1 MSVLRLFFLL
11 LVPCIVFAHQTGLS
25 YINIQEDSAH
35 KVHVV
40 YKKPLS
46 DLKSKDITINYP
58 AKCARIEDFPVDI
71 GDGFITKKFTMWCT
85 EVGMSTSRIWI
96 EGLLR
101 NDRGVL
107 MRYKYGESKTQS
119 LLRANSPV
127 FFIGSK
133 HNSTWSLVQEYIGL
147 GIEHILSGYDHLS
160 FVFCL
165 LLLALNIKRLL
176 FAISAFTLSHSIT
189 LVFGVLGIVK
199 IGVPYIESMIALS
212 ILFLAREI
220 MIERDTFTKKHL
232 GVTAFTFGLL
242 HGLGF
247 STVLR
252 SLGLPKDD
260 LLLALVSFN
269 VGIELGQ
276 LLFIGAILFFLWLLR
291 RKMSDYQAQTRTV
304 LAYGIGTLSAY
315 WFIERVLAF

>member
-1 MSVLRLFFLL
+1 MLKLL
-11 LVPCIVFAHQTGLS
+11 LFILFETSIFAHQTGLS
-25 YINIQEDSAH
+25 YIDIEEDRQH
-35 KVHVV
+35 KVHIT

-46 DLKSKDITINYP
+46 DLKGKEIHINYP
-58 AKCARIEDFPVDI
+58 AKCVYIKELPRTIAN
-71 GDGFITKKFTMWCT
+71 GFITQKSIMWCT
-85 EVGMSTSRIWI
+85 DEGIASSRIWI

-101 NDRGVL
+101 KDRGVL
-107 MRYKYGESKTQS
+107 VSYKREGTKTQS
-119 LLRANSPV
+119 LLRASSPV
-127 FFIGSK
+127 FFLS
-133 HNSTWSLVQEYIGL
+133 NQQSSWRLFQQYVQL

-165 LLLALNIKRLL
+165 LLLALNFKRLL
-176 FAISAFTLSHSIT
+176 FAVSAFTLSHSIT

-220 MIERDTFTKKHL
+220 MIKRDTFTKKHL
-232 GVTAFTFGLL
+232 GITAFTFGLL

-252 SLGLPKDD
+252 SLGLPSDD
-260 LLLALVSFN
+260 LALALIAFN

-276 LLFIGAILFFLWLLR
+276 LLFIAVIMFFLLLLR
-291 RKMSDYQAQTRTV
+291 RKMSDYQAQTRKV
-304 LAYGIGTLSAY
+304 FAYGIGTLSAY

>member
-1 MSVLRLFFLL
+1 MLKILFFMLFEG
-11 LVPCIVFAHQTGLS
+11 IIFAHQTGLS
-25 YINIQEDSAH
+25 YINISEDANH
-35 KVHVV
+35 KVHII

-46 DLKSKDITINYP
+46 DLKGKDIHINYP
-58 AKCARIEDFPVDI
+58 AKCVYVKEFPRTI
-71 GDGFITKKFTMWCT
+71 ANGFITRKSTMWCG
-85 EVGMSTSRIWI
+85 EAGMASSRIWI

-101 NDRGVL
+101 KDRGVL
-107 MRYKYGESKTQS
+107 VSYKHNNLKKES
-119 LLRANSPV
+119 LLRSSSPL
-127 FFIGSK
+127 FFFNKQQS
-133 HNSTWSLVQEYIGL
+133 SWSLVKEYIQL

-165 LLLALNIKRLL
+165 LLLALSFKRLL

-220 MIERDTFTKKHL
+220 MIERDTFTKRHL
-232 GVTAFTFGLL
+232 GITAFTFGLL

-252 SLGLPKDD
+252 SLGLPQDD
-260 LLLALVSFN
+260 LALALVSFN

-276 LLFIGAILFFLWLLR
+276 LLFISVIMFFLLLLR
-291 RKMSDYQAQTRTV
+291 RKMNDYQAQTRK
-304 LAYGIGTLSAY
+304 LIAYAIGTLSAY
-315 WFIERVLAF
+315 WFIQRVLAF

>member
-1 MSVLRLFFLL
+1 MVSFLFFFLL
-11 LVPCIVFAHQTGLS
+11 PLLAFAHQTGLS
-25 YINIQEDSAH
+25 YINIQEDKTH
-35 KVHVV
+35 KVHVI

-58 AKCARIEDFPVDI
+58 AKCVRIEDFPVSI

-85 EVGMSTSRIWI
+85 DAGIATSRIWI

-107 MRYKYGESKTQS
+107 MSYKHGEQKTQS
-119 LLRANSPV
+119 LLRASSPV
-127 FFIGSK
+127 FFIGNK
-133 HNSTWSLVQEYIGL
+133 HSSTWSLVKEYIGL

-165 LLLALNIKRLL
+165 LLLALNVKRLL

-220 MIERDTFTKKHL
+220 MIKRDTFTKKHL

-276 LLFIGAILFFLWLLR
+276 LLFIGVILLFLLLLR
-291 RKMSDYQAQTRTV
+291 RKMSDYQAQTRKIF
-304 LAYGIGTLSAY
+304 AYGIGTLSAY